1 MGSFG
6 TENFR
11 SLIFFIFWLFTEFS
25 RLRDRGVVRHLAS
38 ERHARRSI
46 CRSSATRLLQQAR
59 RTASHAGRPCAG
71 FGNLVEAPALRIVD
85 LARPLGYHD
94 GFRRLASVR
103 LIGPQGSG
111 EARLAV
117 QHFTQRVGTSTTHH
131 VVLPNPRRR
140 LQGRALTRL
149 TMSRRFGRTKREEVD
164 AMQVKETVAYVLN
177 HEFQISVPASDL
189 DAKADARLVDL
200 KDKVR
205 LNGFRPG
212 KVPVSHLKKVYGR
225 SVMAETVEQTIRD
238 TNSQIF
244 SERGFRLA
252 TEPKV
257 TMPTEEKA
265 VEDILTGKSDLTYT
279 VAIEVVPAIQLAD
292 FKSFSVEKPVADV
305 TDADVDEAIKRIAD
319 QNRGYTAK
327 AEGAKAETGDRVTI
341 SFKGTIDGTPFDG
354 GTGENIQVVIGAG
367 QFIPGFEEQLVGIAA
382 GETRNLKVSFPKNY
396 MSEKLAGQPAEFETT
411 ATAIEAPQGVEI
423 NDEFAKTLGL
433 ESLDKLKQAARERLT
448 AEYAGATRQ
457 RVKRTLLDRLDEAH
471 QFEAPPTLIDEE
483 FNLMWNSIKAEMESG
498 GKTFA
503 DENTTEE
510 ASQEEYRKIADRR
523 VRLGLVLSEI
533 GEKNKITVTDDEV
546 SRAVIERARQMPGRE
561 KEVWDY
567 YRSNANALAQ
577 LRAPIYED
585 KVVDFILE
593 LANVTEKKVTRED
606 LFKDD
611 EAEKSA
617 A

>member
-1 MGSFG
+1 MQI
-6 TENFR
+6 TE
-11 SLIFFIFWLFTEFS
+11 T
-25 RLRDRGVVRHLAS
+25 LA
-38 ERHARRSI
+38 EG
-46 CRSSATRLLQQAR
+46 L
-59 RTASHAGRPCAG
+59 
-71 FGNLVEAPALRIVD
+71 
-85 LARPLGYHD
+85 
-94 GFRRLASVR
+94 
-103 LIGPQGSG
+103 
-111 EARLAV
+111 
-117 QHFTQRVGTSTTHH
+117 
-131 VVLPNPRRR
+131 
-140 LQGRALTRL
+140 
-149 TMSRRFGRTKREEVD
+149 K
-164 AMQVKETVAYVLN
+164 

-200 KDKVR
+200 KGKVR

-225 SVMAETVEQTIRD
+225 SVMAETIDQTIRD

-244 SERGFRLA
+244 TERGFRLA

-279 VAIEVVPAIQLAD
+279 VSIEVVPAIQLAD
-292 FKSFSVEKPVADV
+292 FKSFTVEKPVADV
-305 TDADVDEAIKRIAD
+305 TDAEVDEAIKRIAE
-319 QNRGYTAK
+319 QNRSFAPKG
-327 AEGAKAETGDRVTI
+327 EGAKAETGDRVTI
-341 SFKGTIDGTPFDG
+341 SFKGSIDGTPFEG
-354 GTGENIQVVIGAG
+354 GTGENMPVTIGSNT
-367 QFIPGFEEQLVGIAA
+367 FIPGFEEQLIGIAA
-382 GETRNLKVSFPKNY
+382 GETRTLKVTFPKNY
-396 MSEKLAGQPAEFETT
+396 GSEKLAGQPAEFETS
-411 ATAIEAPQGVEI
+411 ATLVEAAQETVI
-423 NDEFAKTLGL
+423 DDEFAKTLGL
-433 ESLDKLKQAARERLT
+433 ESLDKLKEAARERLT
-448 AEYAGATRQ
+448 SEFAGATRQ

-471 QFEAPPTLIDEE
+471 RFEAPPSLVEEE
-483 FNLMWNSIKAEMESG
+483 FNQMWNSIKSEMESG

-510 ASQEEYRKIADRR
+510 AAREEYHKIADRR

-533 GEKNKITVTDDEV
+533 GERNKITVTDDEV

-561 KEVWDY
+561 KEVWDF
-567 YRSNANALAQ
+567 YRNNANALAQ

-606 LFKDD
+606 LYKDD

>member
-1 MGSFG
+1 
-6 TENFR
+6 
-11 SLIFFIFWLFTEFS
+11 
-25 RLRDRGVVRHLAS
+25 
-38 ERHARRSI
+38 
-46 CRSSATRLLQQAR
+46 
-59 RTASHAGRPCAG
+59 
-71 FGNLVEAPALRIVD
+71 
-85 LARPLGYHD
+85 
-94 GFRRLASVR
+94 
-103 LIGPQGSG
+103 
-111 EARLAV
+111 
-117 QHFTQRVGTSTTHH
+117 
-131 VVLPNPRRR
+131 
-140 LQGRALTRL
+140 
-149 TMSRRFGRTKREEVD
+149 
-164 AMQVKETVAYVLN
+164 MQVTETLSQGLK
-177 HEFQISVPASDL
+177 HEFQINVPASDL
-189 DAKADARLVDL
+189 DAKADAKLVDL

-225 SVMAETVEQTIRD
+225 SVMAETIDQTIRD
-238 TNSQIF
+238 TNTQIF
-244 SERGFRLA
+244 TERGFRLA
-252 TEPKV
+252 TEPKI
-257 TMPTEEKA
+257 TMPTEEKE
-265 VEDILTGKSDLTYT
+265 VEQILSGKSDLTYT
-279 VAIEVVPAIQLAD
+279 VTIEVVPAIALAD
-292 FKSFSVEKPVADV
+292 FKGFTLEKPVAEV
-305 TDADVDEAIKRIAD
+305 TDPDVDEAIKRISD
-319 QNRGYTAK
+319 QSRTYAAK
-327 AEGAKAETGDRVTI
+327 GEGARAESGDRVTI

-411 ATAIEAPQGVEI
+411 ATAIEAPQAVEI

-457 RVKRTLLDRLDEAH
+457 RVKRILLDRLDESH
-471 QFEAPPTLIDEE
+471 KFEAPPSLVEEE
-483 FNLMWNSIKAEMESG
+483 FSLMWNSVKAEMESN

-510 ASQEEYRKIADRR
+510 AAKEEYHTIADRR

-561 KEVWDY
+561 KEIWEF
-567 YRSNANALAQ
+567 YRNNVNALAQ

-593 LANVTEKKVTRED
+593 LAHVTEKKVSRDE
-606 LFKDD
+606 LYKDD
-611 EAEKSA
+611 EEEKSA